1 MQTFDD
7 PTRQNPLCNAIYR
20 YKGQP
25 IQALHEF
32 IDESYETIRQVNLNK
47 NRVTGYPTGFID
59 LDHMLSGLQPGSL
72 TVLASR
78 PSMGKSA
85 LALNILQNL
94 SLNNTIPTAIFS
106 MELSKEQLGIRLL
119 TATARADSGRVRAGQ
134 LTEADLLNLDDAK
147 ELLRRSCI
155 YIDDTSGI
163 SITEL
168 LAKVIRLKVDH
179 NIQMIVIDS
188 LQLMRDDSRSALT
201 PVEISRISSSLKVL
215 ARELEIAVIVLSQ
228 LNSSVEKR
236 KARKRCPRLSD
247 LGNTGSL
254 EDDAD
259 VILFLHREAVYCKHC
274 RRRDGSCVHN
284 HERTAE
290 IIIAKNKNGPIGT
303 VYLDFYGETMR
314 FENPSWTE

>member
-7 PTRQNPLCNAIYR
+7 PASQNSLCKAVYR
-20 YKGQP
+20 YRGKP
-25 IQALHEF
+25 IYALHE
-32 IDESYETIRQVNLNK
+32 IVDNAYESIHKLHSQEQHI
-47 NRVTGYPTGFID
+47 TGYSTGFID
-59 LDHMLSGLQPGSL
+59 LDHMFSGLQPGGL

-85 LALNILQNL
+85 LALNIVENL
-94 SLNNTIPTAIFS
+94 SVNGTVPTAIFS
-106 MELSKEQLGIRLL
+106 LEDSKEQLVIRIL
-119 TATARADSGRVRAGQ
+119 TSVARADSAKARVG
-134 LTEADLLNLDDAK
+134 LLSEADLLKLDSAK
-147 ELLRRSCI
+147 EKLRKSSI

-163 SITEL
+163 SITGL

-179 NIQMIVIDS
+179 GIQVIIIDN

-201 PVEISRISSSLKVL
+201 PSEISRISRSLKVL
-215 ARELEIAVIVLSQ
+215 ARELDIAVVVLSH

-236 KARKRCPRLSD
+236 KSGKRCPRLSD

-259 VILFLHREAVYCKHC
+259 VILFLHREAVYCKRC
-274 RRRDGSCVHN
+274 RRRDGTCVHN
-284 HERTAE
+284 HERSAE
-290 IIIAKNKNGPIGT
+290 IIVAKNKNGPIGT

-314 FENPSWTE
+314 FENP